1 MLRDFNLLIT
11 TTRGNE
17 INACQETWY
26 LLNQIGD
33 PDPKTDTTPI
43 KGVITAETT
52 LLPQQAIQELRT
64 FLKEHPR
71 EFNYILRM
79 IPIQR
84 ITRTDP
90 HEIELAATE
99 LAQCMQPDETFR
111 VTVEKRFT
119 STPTKAIIEAAAK
132 NIQNK
137 VNLTS
142 PDQIIIIEV
151 IGKITG
157 MSILKPTDI
166 MSTAKE
172 RTEI

>member
-11 TTRGNE
+11 TTRRNE

-33 PDPKTDTTPI
+33 PDPQTDTTPI
-43 KGVITAETT
+43 TGLITAKTT
-52 LLPQQAIQELRT
+52 LPPQQAIQELRT
-64 FLKEHPR
+64 FLREHPR
-71 EFNYILRM
+71 EFNYTLRI
-79 IPIQR
+79 IPIQK
-84 ITRTDP
+84 IAHTDLN
-90 HEIELAATE
+90 EIEQTATQ
-99 LAQCMQPDETFR
+99 LAQQMQPNETFR
-111 VTVEKRFT
+111 ITVEKRFT
-119 STPTKAIIEAAAK
+119 NTTTKDIIEAAAK

-142 PDQIIIIEV
+142 PDKVIIIEV
-151 IGKITG
+151 VGKLTG

>member
-1 MLRDFNLLIT
+1 MLHDFNLLIT
-11 TTRGNE
+11 TTRRNE

-43 KGVITAETT
+43 RGVITAKTM
-52 LLPQQAIQELRT
+52 LPPQQAIQELRT
-64 FLKEHPR
+64 FLREHPR
-71 EFNYILRM
+71 EFNYTLR
-79 IPIQR
+79 IVPIQR
-84 ITRTDP
+84 ITRTDL
-90 HEIELAATE
+90 HEIEQTATE
-99 LAQCMQPDETFR
+99 LAQHLRPDETFR
-111 VTVEKRFT
+111 ITVEKRFT
-119 STPTKAIIEAAAK
+119 NTPTKAIIEAAAK

-142 PDQIIIIEV
+142 PDRVIIIEV